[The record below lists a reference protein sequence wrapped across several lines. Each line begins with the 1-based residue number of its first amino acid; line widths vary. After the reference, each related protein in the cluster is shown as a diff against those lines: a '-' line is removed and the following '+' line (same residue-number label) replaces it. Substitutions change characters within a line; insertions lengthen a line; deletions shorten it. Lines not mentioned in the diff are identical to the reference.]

1 MATVDVGKVASAL
14 NLTRQR
20 VQQLVKEGLP
30 REARGRYDAV
40 KCMLWYVRY
49 LQGVLEKRS
58 MLTPDGGSSGER
70 AERVR
75 LLRAHAD
82 LREME
87 LASQRS
93 SVISVADYERT
104 LAGFILT
111 VKARVMAIA
120 PRVAHEVTGQTS
132 RVMIQALIEKQCK
145 EALSY
150 LAKSENYK
158 NLGFVVSSK
167 RVG

>member
-14 NLTRQR
+14 NLTKQR

-40 KCMLWYVRY
+40 RCMLWYVRY
-49 LQGVLEKRS
+49 LQGALEKRS
-58 MLTPDGGSSGER
+58 MPTLDDGFSNER

-87 LASQRS
+87 LASQRA

-104 LAGFILT
+104 LAVVIQT
-111 VKARVMAIA
+111 IKAAVMAIA
-120 PRVAHEVTGQTS
+120 PRVAPEIIGQKS
-132 RVMIQALIEKQCK
+132 RVMIHAIIEKHCR
-145 EALSY
+145 EALRY

-158 NLGFVVSSK
+158 QDTSS
-167 RVG
+167 RHLAG

>member
-14 NLTRQR
+14 NLSKQR
-20 VQQLVKEGLP
+20 VQQLVQEGLP
-30 REARGRYDAV
+30 REARGRYDAI

-49 LQGVLEKRS
+49 LQGALEKRA
-58 MLTPDGGSSGER
+58 MPTLDDGFSNER

-93 SVISVADYERT
+93 LYVSVADYERT
-104 LAGFILT
+104 LALT
-111 VKARVMAIA
+111 IRVVKARVMAIA
-120 PRVAHEVTGQTS
+120 PRVAPEVVGQQS
-132 RVMIQALIEKQCK
+132 RVMVHAIIEKHCR
-145 EALSY
+145 EALRW

-158 NLGFVVSSK
+158 QDTPRRHLAG
-167 RVG
+167 